1 MDEKIRPGLHD
12 GVGMRKKVESERDD
26 MIMEILSSSIQA
38 GLRDL
43 NLSAAIS
50 APVLIGEDRV
60 GLIIYQEGRIPLFWD
75 SPIAEMYERM
85 AKIPYLLEMQPEIV
99 ESNGLP
105 NDASCNENEAD
116 DSIKDIRILSETL
129 VDVLN
134 R

>member
-1 MDEKIRPGLHD
+1 
-12 GVGMRKKVESERDD
+12 MRKKVEAERDD
-26 MIMEILSSSIQA
+26 MIIEILSSSIQA

-99 ESNGLP
+99 ESNGLS

-116 DSIKDIRILSETL
+116 DSIKDIRILAETL

>member
-1 MDEKIRPGLHD
+1 
-12 GVGMRKKVESERDD
+12 MRKKVESERDD

-116 DSIKDIRILSETL
+116 DSIKDSTRPLFRI
-129 VDVLN
+129 VV
-134 R
+134 